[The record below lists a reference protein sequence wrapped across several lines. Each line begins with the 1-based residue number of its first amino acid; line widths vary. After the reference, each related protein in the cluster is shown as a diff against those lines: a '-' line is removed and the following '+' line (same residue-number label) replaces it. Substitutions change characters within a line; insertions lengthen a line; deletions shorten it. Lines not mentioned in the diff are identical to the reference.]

1 MPAATESTPGT
12 KIIQPRRHKGRV
24 VVWEDLSVNHMDAID
39 QATSADDLRSILGQI
54 FGMSDH
60 RDNLKNGVL
69 MDLFVYT
76 ILYARRQNFNKEQT
90 SAFFSIV
97 KRTHGVCVETPFGN
111 VQECYNYFTELLLC
125 HGTKRPPFSVDLF
138 DADQVRNITDYVV
151 NTYFRHFKLYKYV
164 FTPKVQL
171 DLTMKYVGIP
181 ETPQPME
188 EQQEEPQEGN
198 MANLVLIFT
207 LKSFPESKS
216 ANRYQTVESPRKKEL
231 RTLIQS
237 QLAGQVK
244 ELRMSVDEQLKI
256 NDQVLMQKLAAL
268 GEGDS
273 SKGGRTSSR
282 GDKPTSWLKQTIAQS
297 GQDMRDVITIIAQ
310 ETNMAAR
317 NLRVSTNAT
326 CLRCQKLFTRQK
338 KLPCGCGLTFCHY
351 CAQRIAGGNL
361 AFQCE
366 FCDQPVQLLPG
377 GVSDLPDIYIKDA
390 LGVFWFG
397 RPPMLERTLRTGPI
411 REISNP
417 FGIAVSG
424 FTQCFVADY
433 DQQNIQVLSFD
444 GKSVHHFPTIVP
456 GDDGQNIYPE
466 DITKDEEG
474 NLWVV
479 GNKVRERSTG
489 FAVQYKTDGQ
499 VLRHFE
505 LPRSE
510 YLRGLA
516 VYTKSSRNLIL
527 VTHRGWKLNNTPQ
540 PTAGAVHV
548 YSPDGT
554 RVKIVRTKGMDFP
567 QYITVDWQGRILVA
581 DDDSYS
587 VYVFNEDGEF
597 LFQFGK
603 GILLDPCGIC
613 TDVQGNIIVADQE
626 NGQIMRVKVF
636 DRLGNCIK
644 STTTDVVG
652 PQAVARTPGPQLL
665 VVVDNVNKE
674 LAFLKA

>member
-1 MPAATESTPGT
+1 MSFFEVALANMPAATESTPGT

-188 EQQEEPQEGN
+188 EEEQKEEEQPGPDAEAAEQQEEPQEEVPPTETEN
-198 MANLVLIFT
+198 P
-207 LKSFPESKS
+207 PEE
-216 ANRYQTVESPRKKEL
+216 TPEVESPRKKEL

-237 QLAGQVK
+237 QLASQVK

-282 GDKPTSWLKQTIAQS
+282 G
-297 GQDMRDVITIIAQ
+297 
-310 ETNMAAR
+310 
-317 NLRVSTNAT
+317 
-326 CLRCQKLFTRQK
+326 
-338 KLPCGCGLTFCHY
+338 
-351 CAQRIAGGNL
+351 
-361 AFQCE
+361 
-366 FCDQPVQLLPG
+366 
-377 GVSDLPDIYIKDA
+377 
-390 LGVFWFG
+390 
-397 RPPMLERTLRTGPI
+397 
-411 REISNP
+411 
-417 FGIAVSG
+417 
-424 FTQCFVADY
+424 
-433 DQQNIQVLSFD
+433 
-444 GKSVHHFPTIVP
+444 GKR
-456 GDDGQNIYPE
+456 
-466 DITKDEEG
+466 K
-474 NLWVV
+474 
-479 GNKVRERSTG
+479 
-489 FAVQYKTDGQ
+489 
-499 VLRHFE
+499 
-505 LPRSE
+505 
-510 YLRGLA
+510 
-516 VYTKSSRNLIL
+516 
-527 VTHRGWKLNNTPQ
+527 
-540 PTAGAVHV
+540 
-548 YSPDGT
+548 
-554 RVKIVRTKGMDFP
+554 
-567 QYITVDWQGRILVA
+567 
-581 DDDSYS
+581 
-587 VYVFNEDGEF
+587 
-597 LFQFGK
+597 
-603 GILLDPCGIC
+603 
-613 TDVQGNIIVADQE
+613 
-626 NGQIMRVKVF
+626 
-636 DRLGNCIK
+636 
-644 STTTDVVG
+644 
-652 PQAVARTPGPQLL
+652 
-665 VVVDNVNKE
+665 
-674 LAFLKA
+674 

>member
-1 MPAATESTPGT
+1 MSFFEVALANMPAATESTPGT

-188 EQQEEPQEGN
+188 EEEQKEEEQPGPDAEAAEQQEEPQE
-198 MANLVLIFT
+198 
-207 LKSFPESKS
+207 
-216 ANRYQTVESPRKKEL
+216 VESPRKKEL

-282 GDKPTSWLKQTIAQS
+282 G
-297 GQDMRDVITIIAQ
+297 
-310 ETNMAAR
+310 
-317 NLRVSTNAT
+317 
-326 CLRCQKLFTRQK
+326 
-338 KLPCGCGLTFCHY
+338 
-351 CAQRIAGGNL
+351 
-361 AFQCE
+361 
-366 FCDQPVQLLPG
+366 
-377 GVSDLPDIYIKDA
+377 
-390 LGVFWFG
+390 
-397 RPPMLERTLRTGPI
+397 
-411 REISNP
+411 
-417 FGIAVSG
+417 
-424 FTQCFVADY
+424 
-433 DQQNIQVLSFD
+433 
-444 GKSVHHFPTIVP
+444 GKR
-456 GDDGQNIYPE
+456 
-466 DITKDEEG
+466 K
-474 NLWVV
+474 
-479 GNKVRERSTG
+479 
-489 FAVQYKTDGQ
+489 
-499 VLRHFE
+499 
-505 LPRSE
+505 
-510 YLRGLA
+510 
-516 VYTKSSRNLIL
+516 
-527 VTHRGWKLNNTPQ
+527 
-540 PTAGAVHV
+540 
-548 YSPDGT
+548 
-554 RVKIVRTKGMDFP
+554 
-567 QYITVDWQGRILVA
+567 
-581 DDDSYS
+581 
-587 VYVFNEDGEF
+587 
-597 LFQFGK
+597 
-603 GILLDPCGIC
+603 
-613 TDVQGNIIVADQE
+613 
-626 NGQIMRVKVF
+626 
-636 DRLGNCIK
+636 
-644 STTTDVVG
+644 
-652 PQAVARTPGPQLL
+652 
-665 VVVDNVNKE
+665 
-674 LAFLKA
+674 

>member
-1 MPAATESTPGT
+1 MSFFEVALANMPAATESTPGT

-188 EQQEEPQEGN
+188 EEEQKEEEQPGPDAEAAEQQEEPQEEVAPTETEN
-198 MANLVLIFT
+198 P
-207 LKSFPESKS
+207 PEE
-216 ANRYQTVESPRKKEL
+216 TPEVESPRKKEL

-282 GDKPTSWLKQTIAQS
+282 G
-297 GQDMRDVITIIAQ
+297 
-310 ETNMAAR
+310 
-317 NLRVSTNAT
+317 
-326 CLRCQKLFTRQK
+326 
-338 KLPCGCGLTFCHY
+338 
-351 CAQRIAGGNL
+351 
-361 AFQCE
+361 
-366 FCDQPVQLLPG
+366 
-377 GVSDLPDIYIKDA
+377 
-390 LGVFWFG
+390 
-397 RPPMLERTLRTGPI
+397 
-411 REISNP
+411 
-417 FGIAVSG
+417 
-424 FTQCFVADY
+424 
-433 DQQNIQVLSFD
+433 
-444 GKSVHHFPTIVP
+444 GKR
-456 GDDGQNIYPE
+456 
-466 DITKDEEG
+466 K
-474 NLWVV
+474 
-479 GNKVRERSTG
+479 
-489 FAVQYKTDGQ
+489 
-499 VLRHFE
+499 
-505 LPRSE
+505 
-510 YLRGLA
+510 
-516 VYTKSSRNLIL
+516 
-527 VTHRGWKLNNTPQ
+527 
-540 PTAGAVHV
+540 
-548 YSPDGT
+548 
-554 RVKIVRTKGMDFP
+554 
-567 QYITVDWQGRILVA
+567 
-581 DDDSYS
+581 
-587 VYVFNEDGEF
+587 
-597 LFQFGK
+597 
-603 GILLDPCGIC
+603 
-613 TDVQGNIIVADQE
+613 
-626 NGQIMRVKVF
+626 
-636 DRLGNCIK
+636 
-644 STTTDVVG
+644 
-652 PQAVARTPGPQLL
+652 
-665 VVVDNVNKE
+665 
-674 LAFLKA
+674 